1 MLTYPMFFYLVPEQK
16 EYREKNLIRFN
27 IHKTKSRPSSQK
39 RAEFFRFSTHKTVM
53 KKIWQ
58 NAMHKNPFHNNYFL
72 YIPVLRLRFQPLQFC
87 LLPAKK
93 NQNPF

>member
-16 EYREKNLIRFN
+16 ENREKNLIRFN
-27 IHKTKSRPSSQK
+27 IHENKIPPITK
-39 RAEFFRFSTHKTVM
+39 RAEFFRFSIHKTVM
-53 KKIWQ
+53 KNIWQ

-93 NQNPF
+93 NQNPL